1 MGSSNDWMSGTLGGK
16 ALMFQAIEANLA
28 GVQAALGM
36 DNTQRERALNL
47 AAEFLNGYQF
57 RSQATAWDDGIGTW
71 FEQMMNGDGDGNTG
85 GPIADP
91 PAAPT
96 FAATANQMYGVIKEF
111 RKEREAWLTLPG
123 WTKTIGETLMVVKAE
138 APSLNPNDIS
148 PSLKATAAQS
158 NFEVAIVVGDR
169 GGMLMF
175 DVDIRRK
182 GGEWTQFT
190 TLGGKGATVTI
201 PPTTPGEPE
210 VIDIRVRMRDKN
222 NQSVGN
228 VSETR
233 TVTINP

>member
-1 MGSSNDWMSGTLGGK
+1 MASATDWMSGTLGGK

-28 GVQAALGM
+28 AVQAALGM
-36 DNTQRERALNL
+36 TNEQRQRILDL
-47 AAEFLNGYQF
+47 AAEFLNGYEF
-57 RSQATAWDDGIGTW
+57 RSQVTAWDDGVGTW

-85 GPIADP
+85 GVMADP
-91 PAAPT
+91 PPAPA
-96 FAATANQMYGVIKEF
+96 FAQTANQIYGVLKEF
-111 RKEREAWLTLPG
+111 RKERESMLTLPG
-123 WTKTIGETLMVVKAE
+123 WTKAIGETLMVVKPE
-138 APSLNPNDIS
+138 TPSLNPADIS

-158 NFEVAIVVGDR
+158 NYETALVVGNR

-182 GGEWTQFT
+182 GGEFAHFT

-210 VIDIRVRMRDKN
+210 VIDFRVRMRDKN